1 MVYSVET
8 KRAAI
13 EPDHPALSV
22 ARQCELVGLP
32 RASYYYRPV
41 GESAEDLVLLRLLDE
56 RISAPRS
63 PGCGG

>member
-1 MVYSVET
+1 M
-8 KRAAI
+8 

-22 ARQCELVGLP
+22 ARQCELVGLA

-56 RISAPRS
+56 Q
-63 PGCGG
+63 